1 VCRAVSAQTRISH
14 RTQSR
19 DERARVRHAVR
30 RVVKQRYADAV
41 SHYGIRAMGLKICFG
56 QPITTQ
62 KNQPLYGGRKPHIV
76 KFVKKVQKSKSPK
89 VPVVKPKRY
98 DTCTRSQWLRKG
110 WRMPPD
116 VMTNHPASSKHATF
130 CQGSDML
137 CASSTWGVT
146 FRRQVFFPKYSRL
159 SKLLT
164 RGTGKLTDRKTDI
177 GKRPGSSAYQAAYRS
192 STSGF
197 SNTSV
202 ETAMNCIRMMRFRA
216 HNNTRTCHISGLWR
230 AKSRG

>member
-1 VCRAVSAQTRISH
+1 MNVHQTKDQ
-14 RTQSR
+14 TT
-19 DERARVRHAVR
+19 
-30 RVVKQRYADAV
+30 
-41 SHYGIRAMGLKICFG
+41 

-146 FRRQVFFPKYSRL
+146 FRGQVFFPKYSRL

-164 RGTGKLTDRKTDI
+164 RGNGKLTDRKTDI
-177 GKRPGSSAYQAAYRS
+177 GERPGSSAYQAAYRS

-230 AKSRG
+230 ARSAEVSRENCKSSQAKNCKSQYKSQQMLTRSYWLRKRTS

>member
-1 VCRAVSAQTRISH
+1 MRTESAS
-14 RTQSR
+14 
-19 DERARVRHAVR
+19 
-30 RVVKQRYADAV
+30 
-41 SHYGIRAMGLKICFG
+41 G
-56 QPITTQ
+56 QPESPFNNPGRYPACPFAGICDLTDLQ
-62 KNQPLYGGRKPHIV
+62 VLAGYGARKPHIV

-146 FRRQVFFPKYSRL
+146 FRRGFFPEIFTSVKTVDPR
-159 SKLLT
+159 
-164 RGTGKLTDRKTDI
+164 DRKTD
-177 GKRPGSSAYQAAYRS
+177 RPE
-192 STSGF
+192 
-197 SNTSV
+197 N
-202 ETAMNCIRMMRFRA
+202 
-216 HNNTRTCHISGLWR
+216 
-230 AKSRG
+230 